1 MICKKFE
8 KDLISFKKKLN
19 SGLYYK
25 TIRAIVSDNCKRSL
39 YYKCVIAVA
48 VSLA

>member
-1 MICKKFE
+1 MTCKKFE
-8 KDLISFKKKLN
+8 EDLIYLKKKLN
-19 SGLYYK
+19 TGQYYK

-48 VSLA
+48 IALA